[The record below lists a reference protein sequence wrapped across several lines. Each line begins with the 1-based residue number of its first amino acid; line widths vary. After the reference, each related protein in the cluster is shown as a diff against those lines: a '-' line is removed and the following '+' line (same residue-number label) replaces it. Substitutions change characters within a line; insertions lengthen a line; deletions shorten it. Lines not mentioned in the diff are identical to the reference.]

1 MPTDDLTPDR
11 LLLPEAAARRLLLAQ
26 AIDRVDTQGRLVGAT
41 ERERLEQEA
50 LAATG
55 DPARGQPVDAR
66 AWLLARADRL
76 LDLVAHRQPRLAA
89 LAQAPAWQ
97 HWAGWLLP
105 VAALVLGGFIDRIDN
120 PRQVNLLS
128 PPLLAFVVWNLAVYL
143 AIVLMALWP
152 RKAPKPSSSSRL
164 AQLLE
169 RRTGGLRGDVAK
181 AFGLAWFRH
190 AGALEGQRWRRILHA
205 SAAAWAV
212 GVALSIVAGGLVR
225 EYRVGWESTLLD
237 LPQVHAV
244 LRALFAP
251 VVALLPVEPFS
262 QAELARLHFG
272 SGVEVGREEARRWVG
287 LYVALLG
294 VLVVLPRALLAL
306 WAALRQFRL
315 SRAIAI
321 DLRTPEFVAL
331 LGRIRPARV
340 RLGVHVLPGADAQV
354 LQVVLSQAAAQAT
367 PHPPAGRWT
376 VLDTPRG
383 DVLACEPWLP
393 AGLPPS
399 GVQGWLA
406 RFRGRADDATPAEA
420 PDVVL
425 VVGEAAPLAAAVA
438 SLKVAGTPVVW
449 MPATRGPDG
458 PATALRGAGVRVAI
472 VPQADL
478 PTWHEDVQLRETI
491 GPLLPRH
498 MAPGWGRLASLWAD
512 HAQARLARASQALA
526 EELLAC
532 ARDTQPLEV
541 QPLGVRQL
549 VVRGER
555 DASEA
560 ARQAAIAALVA
571 RVRERQQAT
580 DRHLLALHGVDAG
593 QAVVAHAL
601 PGDVR
606 VHHAVDEAQSGLA
619 GAASGAAMG
628 AAVDLMTGGLTL
640 GAASA
645 LGALVGGGAALVA
658 AAWKNRAGQPGASL
672 VMLDDRVLLGLVEL
686 ALLRYLRVAHAGRA
700 VTTDA
705 GWQDAVHGAVE
716 AQRDTLRSIL
726 AQARSSKDEE
736 GTAART
742 RLADALAQLARQ
754 ALERLHGRRA

>member
-26 AIDRVDTQGRLVGAT
+26 AIDQVDTQGRLVGAT
-41 ERERLEQEA
+41 ERERLEQDA

-76 LDLVAHRQPRLAA
+76 LELVSHRQPRLAA
-89 LAQAPAWQ
+89 LAQPPAWQ

-105 VAALVLGGFIDRIDN
+105 LLALMLGGFIDRIDN
-120 PRQVNLLS
+120 PKQVNLLS
-128 PPLLAFVVWNLAVYL
+128 PPLLAFVLWNLAVYL
-143 AIVLMALWP
+143 VVLAMAVWP
-152 RKAPKPSSSSRL
+152 RRAPPPPSSSWFS
-164 AQLLE
+164 QLLE

-190 AGALEGQRWRRILHA
+190 AGALEGQRWRRILHTC
-205 SAAAWAV
+205 AAAWAV

-237 LPQVHAV
+237 LPQVHAL

-251 VVALLPVEPFS
+251 VVALLPIEPFS

-272 SGVEVGREEARRWVG
+272 SGVDVGRLEARRWVG

-294 VLVVLPRALLAL
+294 VLVVLPRTLLAL
-306 WAALRQFRL
+306 WAAFRHYRL
-315 SRAIAI
+315 ARAIAI
-321 DLRTPEFVAL
+321 DLRTPDFVAL

-340 RLGVHVLPGADAQV
+340 RLGVHVLPGADAQA
-354 LQVVLSQAAAQAT
+354 LQVVLSQAGAQAN

-383 DVLACEPWLP
+383 DMLVCEPWLP
-393 AGLPPS
+393 AGAAPS
-399 GVQGWLA
+399 GVQGWMA
-406 RFRGRADDATPAEA
+406 RFRGRADAASGEA

-425 VVGEAAPLAAAVA
+425 ALGDATALAAAVA
-438 SLKVAGTPVVW
+438 PLKAAATPVLW
-449 MPATRGPDG
+449 MPPARGAEG
-458 PATALRGAGVRVAI
+458 PATALRGAGLRVAI
-472 VPQADL
+472 VPLLDL
-478 PTWHEDVQLRETI
+478 PTWHQDGQLRDTL

-498 MAPGWGRLASLWAD
+498 MAPGWGRLAALWSQ
-512 HAQARLARASQALA
+512 HGQARLARAMQTLA

-555 DASEA
+555 DASDA

-580 DRHLLALHGVDAG
+580 DRHLLALHGVEAG
-593 QAVVAHAL
+593 QAAVDHAL

-672 VMLDDRVLLGLVEL
+672 VMLDDRVLLGLVDL

-700 VTTDA
+700 VGSDA
-705 GWQDAVHGAVE
+705 GWQEAVRAATE
-716 AQRDTLRSIL
+716 AQRSELRELL
-726 AQARSSKDEE
+726 AQARSAREVE
-736 GTAART
+736 GAAAGA
-742 RLADALAQLARQ
+742 RLADALSRLAQQ
-754 ALERLHGRRA
+754 ALERLHGHRP

>member
-11 LLLPEAAARRLLLAQ
+11 LLLPEAAARRLLLVQ
-26 AIDRVDTQGRLVGAT
+26 AIDQVDTQGRLVGTT
-41 ERERLEQEA
+41 ERERIEQDA

-55 DPARGQPVDAR
+55 DPGRGQAVDAR

-76 LDLVAHRQPRLAA
+76 LDLVSHRQPRLAA
-89 LAQAPAWQ
+89 LAQQPSWQ

-105 VAALVLGGFIDRIDN
+105 LLALVLGGFIDRIDN
-120 PRQVNLLS
+120 PKQVNLLS
-128 PPLLAFVVWNLAVYL
+128 PPLLAFVLWNLTVYL
-143 AIVLMALWP
+143 ILLVMAFWP
-152 RKAPKPSSSSRL
+152 HRKPRPPSSSSWL
-164 AQLLE
+164 SQLLE

-190 AGALEGQRWRRILHA
+190 AGPLEGQRWRRIMHTC
-205 SAAAWAV
+205 AAAWAV

-237 LPQVHAV
+237 LPQVHAL

-251 VVALLPVEPFS
+251 VVALLPIEPFS

-272 SGVEVGREEARRWVG
+272 SGIDVGRLEARRWVG

-294 VLVVLPRALLAL
+294 VLVVLPRTLLAL
-306 WAALRQFRL
+306 WAAFGQYRL

-321 DLRTPEFVAL
+321 DLRTPDFVAL

-354 LQVVLSQAAAQAT
+354 LQVVLSQAGAQAN

-383 DVLACEPWLP
+383 DVLVCEPWLP
-393 AGLPPS
+393 AGAAPF

-406 RFRGRADDATPAEA
+406 RFRARAEDHGAEA

-425 VVGEAAPLAAAVA
+425 VLGDATALAAAVA
-438 SLKVAGTPVVW
+438 PLKAAATPVLW
-449 MPATRGPDG
+449 MSAVRGAEG
-458 PATALRGAGVRVAI
+458 PATALRGAGLRVAI
-472 VPQADL
+472 VPLTDL
-478 PTWHEDVQLRETI
+478 PTWHEDAQLRDTI

-498 MAPGWGRLASLWAD
+498 MAPGWNRLSALWSQ
-512 HAQARLARASQALA
+512 HAHARLGRAMHAVA

-560 ARQAAIAALVA
+560 ARQVATAALVA

-593 QAVVAHAL
+593 QAAIDHAL
-601 PGDVR
+601 PGEVR

-672 VMLDDRVLLGLVEL
+672 VMLDERVLLGLVDL
-686 ALLRYLRVAHAGRA
+686 ALLRYLRVAHAGREVA
-700 VTTDA
+700 SDA
-705 GWQDAVHGAVE
+705 GWQDAVRNVTE
-716 AQRDTLRSIL
+716 AQRSELRELL
-726 AQARSSKDEE
+726 AQARSAKE
-736 GTAART
+736 GDGAAGT
-742 RLADALAQLARQ
+742 RLADALGRLAQQ
-754 ALERLHGRRA
+754 ALVRLHGQRS